1 MKKGKKREGNDTA
14 NMIFKNGNII
24 GCTGGMGGIKKKEK
38 NETKGYYRSA
48 DKYNGSQKQKEDET
62 EATGYMVNR

>member
-1 MKKGKKREGNDTA
+1 MKKGKKREWNDTA

-48 DKYNGSQKQKEDET
+48 DKYNGSQKQKEEKQRGT
-62 EATGYMVNR
+62 W